1 VHIRQ
6 NTGIVSEGRQQ
17 VMICIPVVAQDN
29 EEALKQME
37 RAFRLADIVE
47 LRTDSIKQVN
57 LKQLLSV
64 SRGKVLVT
72 NRKQDEGGYFT
83 GEENERVDLLREAVI
98 LGADFIDMEMS
109 TEKAFLKEIHET
121 IERYNH
127 RTKLIVSHHDF
138 NGTPAYTRLLDIYN
152 ECTEKGADIVK
163 VVTFANL
170 MEDNLVILQLV
181 NCVRKLKRDIIAFC
195 MGSKGRVSRVAS
207 PLFGSY
213 LSFAS
218 LEAGAQSAPGQL
230 TVKETK
236 EIDTILHHEK

>member
-1 VHIRQ
+1 
-6 NTGIVSEGRQQ
+6 
-17 VMICIPVVAQDN
+17 MICIPVVAQDN

-37 RAFRLADIVE
+37 RAFPLADIVE
-47 LRTDSIKQVN
+47 LRIDSIKHVN
-57 LKQLLSV
+57 LKQLLSE
-64 SRGKVLVT
+64 SRGKVLIT

-181 NCVRKLKRDIIAFC
+181 NHVRKQQRNMIAFC
-195 MGSKGRVSRVAS
+195 MGSEGRVSRVAA

-213 LSFAS
+213 FSFVS

-236 EIDTILHHEK
+236 EIDAILHHEK

>member
-1 VHIRQ
+1 
-6 NTGIVSEGRQQ
+6 
-17 VMICIPVVAQDN
+17 MICIPVVAQDN

-37 RAFRLADIVE
+37 RAFPLADIVE
-47 LRTDSIKQVN
+47 LRIDSIKQVN
-57 LKQLLSV
+57 LKQLLSA
-64 SRGKVLVT
+64 SREKVLVT
-72 NRKQDEGGYFT
+72 NRKRDEGGYFT
-83 GEENERVDLLREAVI
+83 GEENARVDLLREAVI
-98 LGADFIDMEMS
+98 LGADYVDMEMS

-121 IERYNH
+121 IEKYNH

-152 ECTEKGADIVK
+152 ECAEKGADIIK
-163 VVTFANL
+163 IVTFANL

-181 NCVRKLKRDIIAFC
+181 NYVKKLKRDIIAFC
-195 MGSKGRVSRVAS
+195 MGSKGRMSRVAS

-230 TVKETK
+230 TVKETR
-236 EIDTILHHEK
+236 EIDAILHHEK